1 MVKSLSISQVL
12 PYNLSQTIK
21 IIIIK
26 INPLPLQPS
35 RRISNREARPPLARL
50 SGSFFLALESFL
62 GVLGA
67 WAWMGLWGHQGGS
80 QGGHVWGR
88 WGEQC
93 PNTRGQGCWEVCVEA
108 G

>member
-35 RRISNREARPPLARL
+35 RRIANREARPPLARL
-50 SGSFFLALESFL
+50 SGSFFLALESLL

-67 WAWMGLWGHQGGS
+67 
-80 QGGHVWGR
+80 
-88 WGEQC
+88 
-93 PNTRGQGCWEVCVEA
+93 
-108 G
+108 